1 MSIYKNREI
10 IYYGLALALLLFLM
24 QWLQYKFL
32 LLNNATDIYV
42 GIIALFFTILG
53 FWLALKITKPKVK
66 EIIVEKEV
74 SVNNPMI
81 DEKKITELGLSS
93 RELEI
98 LTLLARGMSNKEIA
112 NALFISLSTVK
123 THTSNVF
130 GKLNVK
136 RRTQAIEIAR
146 QLNLIKL
153 A

>member
-32 LLNNATDIYV
+32 LLNNASDIYV

-98 LTLLARGMSNKEIA
+98 LTLLARGMSNKEIG

>member
-1 MSIYKNREI
+1 MSIYKNNEI
-10 IYYGLALALLLFLM
+10 LLYGLVLALLLFLM
-24 QWLQYKFL
+24 QWLEYKFL
-32 LLNNATDIYV
+32 ILNNATDIYV
-42 GIIALFFTILG
+42 GMIALFFTILG
-53 FWLALKITKPKVK
+53 FWLALKITKPKIK

-74 SVNNPMI
+74 RENNQTI
-81 DEKKITELGLSS
+81 DVKKIAELGLSG

-98 LTLLARGMSNKEIA
+98 LTLLARGMSNQEIG

-130 GKLNVK
+130 EKLNVK
-136 RRTQAIEIAR
+136 RRTQAIETAR

>member
-10 IYYGLALALLLFLM
+10 VSYGLALALLLFLM

-74 SVNNPMI
+74 IVNNPMI

-98 LTLLARGMSNKEIA
+98 LTLLARGMSNKEIG

-146 QLNLIKL
+146 QLNLIK
-153 A
+153 